1 MYHEKKKKC
10 TVPNVIQL
18 KNVLFASI
26 GVVEK
31 ESLKKKKKLT
41 KSSQYMTFLM
51 ESFTG
56 EKYIQNLLFTSAVL

>member
-31 ESLKKKKKLT
+31 ESLKKKKT
-41 KSSQYMTFLM
+41 D
-51 ESFTG
+51 
-56 EKYIQNLLFTSAVL
+56 